1 LNGRLIMKKKRYLES
16 GKIVNTHGIKGELK
30 IYPWCDSPEFLLDFD
45 RIYIDDVPHTVLSAR
60 VHKGMVIMGLEGI
73 SDINDAQRYIN
84 KVIFID
90 RHDARLEE
98 GAFFLQD
105 IIGFSVFDERG
116 TRLGILQEVLTRPAG
131 NIYVVAESAED
142 KNERL
147 IPAVPEF
154 IKKVD
159 LERGKIIVSLIEG
172 M

>member
-1 LNGRLIMKKKRYLES
+1 
-16 GKIVNTHGIKGELK
+16 
-30 IYPWCDSPEFLLDFD
+30 
-45 RIYIDDVPHTVLSAR
+45 
-60 VHKGMVIMGLEGI
+60 MVIMGLEGI